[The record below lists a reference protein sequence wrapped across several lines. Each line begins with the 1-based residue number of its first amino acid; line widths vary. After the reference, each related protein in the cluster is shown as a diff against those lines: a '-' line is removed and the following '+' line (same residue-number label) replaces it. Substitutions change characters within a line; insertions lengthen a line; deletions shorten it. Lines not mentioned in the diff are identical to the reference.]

1 MGYQRVSKPSSGN
14 SQIHKKDSPS
24 SVPAM
29 PVQAKSDSAS
39 PRDQEMPNYTPL
51 AANWATNN
59 NLMRSL
65 SGSQEIQR
73 QEELDKEEMEPI
85 QAKLTIGQVGDK
97 YEQEADQTAQRV
109 VSQINSPAPQQ
120 STQDQ
125 SLQRE
130 EMLQEKPRMKKNTK
144 QGAKQL
150 LDSPQLQ
157 LSSSDDRVIQCKPIE
172 LEEGEKRVFLKLN
185 LPTAIQAAL
194 AIPVVK
200 NLFYRW
206 GHSNFMGDE
215 MSFREEVE
223 RYQQNPTYE
232 YGLEIY
238 QKYLTD
244 NASNEINVYP
254 QNKKDVVEIFKSP
267 TITDVQNGITKKL
280 FNSVI
285 DDLDGQDSYKNFRTE
300 MEKVIELSRQQ
311 YRDKQREQKS
321 IASTQKTWS

>member
-1 MGYQRVSKPSSGN
+1 MVYQRVSKSSSGN

-39 PRDQEMPNYTPL
+39 PQDQEMPNYTPL

-65 SGSQEIQR
+65 SGTQAIQR
-73 QEELDKEEMEPI
+73 QEELGKEEMEPI
-85 QAKLTIGQVGDK
+85 QAKLTIGQGGDK

-120 STQDQ
+120 PTQGQ
-125 SLQRE
+125 SLQHE
-130 EMLQEKPRMKKNTK
+130 EMLQEEPRMKRNT
-144 QGAKQL
+144 KQL

-157 LSSSDDRVIQCKPIE
+157 LSSSDERVIQCKPIE
-172 LEEGEKRVFLKLN
+172 LESGEKRIFLKLN
-185 LPTAIQAAL
+185 LPTAIKDAL

-238 QKYLTD
+238 QKYLIND
-244 NASNEINVYP
+244 ASNEINVYP
-254 QNKKDVVEIFKSP
+254 QNKKDVVEVFKSP
-267 TITDVQNGITKKL
+267 TITHDQNGITKKL

-321 IASTQKTWS
+321 KLLNS